1 MSGFEMPDQTAT
13 DRKKSIDAEIE
24 ILNDAKKALV
34 KNSRSI
40 DQKRINKKDQKYQKD
55 QKMIDEMV
63 EEYDALIKA
72 LEKEKKED
80 DENITQ
86 PSTDTIR
93 REEWTRADL
102 QRKLTKAL
110 KNPNPVS
117 TKKVKERTALFGEL
131 YSSPAIYGGGKKKSK
146 YNKRMTKKLMCPKN
160 CCGLPVLKCNCPKS
174 CGHCNC
180 QEIKRLRRLLRK
192 KTRKR
197 KKHRNTKKRRKKRT
211 KRRR

>member
-1 MSGFEMPDQTAT
+1 MSGFVMPDRTAR
-13 DRKKSIDAEIE
+13 DRKESIDAEIS
-24 ILNDAKKALV
+24 ILKDAMKALTE
-34 KNSRSI
+34 NSSSI
-40 DQKRINKKDQKYQKD
+40 DKNDTTIIEN
-55 QKMIDEMV
+55 ML
-63 EEYDALIKA
+63 EEYGKKIKA
-72 LEKEKKED
+72 LEDEKKGD

-86 PSTDTIR
+86 PSADTIE
-93 REEWTRADL
+93 REALLRANL
-102 QRKLTKAL
+102 QGQLIAAF

-117 TKKVKERTALFGEL
+117 SEKVKERTDLFQKLRRLHSGTAL
-131 YSSPAIYGGGKKKSK
+131 YGGVRKKSK

-197 KKHRNTKKRRKKRT
+197 KKHRKRNTKKRRKKRT

>member
-1 MSGFEMPDQTAT
+1 MSDFVMVDETAT
-13 DRKKSIDAEIE
+13 DRKVSIDAEIE

-40 DQKRINKKDQKYQKD
+40 DQKRINKKDQKD
-55 QKMIDEMV
+55 QKMIDELV
-63 EEYDALIKA
+63 EKYDALIEA

-80 DENITQ
+80 DENITI
-86 PSTDTIR
+86 PSADTIR

-102 QRKLTKAL
+102 QGQLIEAF
-110 KNPNPVS
+110 KNPNPVT
-117 TKKVKERTALFGEL
+117 TKKVKKRTALFGEL
-131 YSSPAIYGGGKKKSK
+131 YSSPALYGGVRKKSK

-197 KKHRNTKKRRKKRT
+197 KKHRKRNTKKRRKKRT

>member
-1 MSGFEMPDQTAT
+1 MSGFVMPDQTAKE
-13 DRKKSIDAEIE
+13 RAVIIDAEIE
-24 ILNDAKKALV
+24 ILNDAKKALTE
-34 KNSRSI
+34 NSI
-40 DQKRINKKDQKYQKD
+40 ILDFKDLKIRKE
-55 QKMIDEMV
+55 IV
-63 EEYDALIKA
+63 EEYNTKIKA
-72 LEKEKKED
+72 LEDEKKGD
-80 DENITQ
+80 DENITI
-86 PSTDTIR
+86 PSTPTIE

-102 QRKLTKAL
+102 QREVTKAFN
-110 KNPNPVS
+110 NPNPVS
-117 TKKVKERTALFGEL
+117 TKQVKERTNLFQKL
-131 YSSPAIYGGGKKKSK
+131 RKSPALYGGVRKKSK

-197 KKHRNTKKRRKKRT
+197 KKHRKRNTKKRRKKRT

>member
-1 MSGFEMPDQTAT
+1 MSDFVMPDRTAT
-13 DRKKSIDAEIE
+13 DRKESIDAEIS
-24 ILNDAKKALV
+24 ILKDAMKALTDNSIILDLKDLKI
-34 KNSRSI
+34 KNEI
-40 DQKRINKKDQKYQKD
+40 
-55 QKMIDEMV
+55 V
-63 EEYDALIKA
+63 EEYNTKIKA
-72 LEKEKKED
+72 LEDEKKGD
-80 DENITQ
+80 DENITI
-86 PSTDTIR
+86 PSADTIR

-102 QRKLTKAL
+102 QRKLTKAF
-110 KNPNPVS
+110 KNPNPVD
-117 TKKVKERTALFGEL
+117 TKAVKDRTELFGEL
-131 YSSPAIYGGGKKKSK
+131 YSSSALYGGLRKKSK

-197 KKHRNTKKRRKKRT
+197 KKHRKRNTKKRRKKRT

>member
-1 MSGFEMPDQTAT
+1 MSDFVMPDRTAT
-13 DRKKSIDAEIE
+13 DRKESIDAEIS
-24 ILNDAKKALV
+24 ILKDAMKALTDNSIILDLKDLKI
-34 KNSRSI
+34 KNEI
-40 DQKRINKKDQKYQKD
+40 
-55 QKMIDEMV
+55 V
-63 EEYDALIKA
+63 EEYNTKIKA
-72 LEKEKKED
+72 LEDEKKGD
-80 DENITQ
+80 DENITI
-86 PSTDTIR
+86 PSADTIR
-93 REEWTRADL
+93 REERMRANL
-102 QRKLTKAL
+102 QGQLIAAL

-117 TKKVKERTALFGEL
+117 TKQVKERTNLFQKL
-131 YSSPAIYGGGKKKSK
+131 RKSPAIYGGGRKKSK

-197 KKHRNTKKRRKKRT
+197 KKHRKRNTKKRRKKRT

>member
-24 ILNDAKKALV
+24 ILKDAMKALTE
-34 KNSRSI
+34 NSSSI
-40 DQKRINKKDQKYQKD
+40 DDNDIN
-55 QKMIDEMV
+55 II
-63 EEYDALIKA
+63 EEIMKEYGEKIEALK
-72 LEKEKKED
+72 KEKKED

-86 PSTDTIR
+86 PSTPTIE
-93 REEWTRADL
+93 REALLRAYL
-102 QRKLTKAL
+102 QRKLTNAF
-110 KNPNPVS
+110 KNPNPVD
-117 TKKVKERTALFGEL
+117 TEAVKERTALFGEL
-131 YSSPAIYGGGKKKSK
+131 YSSPAIYGGVRKKSK

-197 KKHRNTKKRRKKRT
+197 KKHRKRNTKKRRKKRT